1 MSDFF
6 YKEKMGPVFSPV
18 ISVKRDSVSPTVI
31 SAIDNLLSPSGNM
44 FTRAETVKKLMGIEK
59 MSLEQTAQAL
69 SLKMSDVADKL
80 RLLEFTPQERCAILE
95 YGFSE
100 SSALAFLSLDKFSR
114 LYAMEFCRKN
124 GYSGEQVKGYVEGIV
139 AGAASRKR
147 EFGNKTESVRKA
159 VVNDM
164 GFLLNSIENALKLAR
179 KAGFEV
185 ENSNSEKKDCYDIH
199 IRVKKH
205 KKDPK

>member
-1 MSDFF
+1 MKIGVDAFGLEHGKSGLGS
-6 YKEKMGPVFSPV
+6 Y
-18 ISVKRDSVSPTVI
+18 
-31 SAIDNLLSPSGNM
+31 LLSLLKSLPDTKDSNIELFGPEADRYTYISN
-44 FTRAETVKKLMGIEK
+44 RAFNYNGISIKDSAAAERRWHIKK
-59 MSLEQTAQAL
+59 
-69 SLKMSDVADKL
+69 AD
-80 RLLEFTPQERCAILE
+80 R
-95 YGFSE
+95 
-100 SSALAFLSLDKFSR
+100 
-114 LYAMEFCRKN
+114 FCRKN